1 MCLIKSMNGLDLLLA
16 LTLCRCEALQVIH
29 VDLRIKSSVA
39 TPWMFSKSWVHKEEA
54 SGEAGQ
60 YI

>member
-1 MCLIKSMNGLDLLLA
+1 MNGLDLLLA